1 MEESEININ
10 DINEKL
16 ERLSERCGILEKKNN
31 EYEARIKR
39 NEVVIVN
46 LNLQLINL
54 RKEYNEKV
62 NELKKGFEKL
72 GKLLKD
78 NNIFENEIIIN
89 FEKKNDEN
97 NEKKNNEN
105 DEKIIDNKEG
115 SLLDK
120 FENQLYNIFIN
131 NKNKE
136 VSFID
141 KYELKKL
148 SAALLIKYKNIKSP
162 LELSKIF
169 LEKNMNLKDTDESSK
184 INIKMKSTN
193 IYSEIDDVQLRKI
206 DKNDKEKFL
215 KEFREKY
222 GILYREIPEK
232 ELQKEIEYRNY
243 DENEIIKIILKRL
256 GYI

>member
-16 ERLSERCGILEKKNN
+16 ESLSNRCEILEKKNN
-31 EYEARIKR
+31 EYEERIKR

-78 NNIFENEIIIN
+78 KKIIEKEIIIN
-89 FEKKNDEN
+89 FEKN
-97 NEKKNNEN
+97 NNK
-105 DEKIIDNKEG
+105 KIIDYKGG
-115 SLLDK
+115 SLLEM
-120 FENQLYNIFIN
+120 FENQLFNIFSN
-131 NKNKE
+131 NTNKNIPIEDIYK
-136 VSFID
+136 
-141 KYELKKL
+141 LKKL
-148 SAALLIKYKNIKSP
+148 SAALLIKHKYNKSP
-162 LELSKIF
+162 LEISKMF
-169 LEKNMNLKDTDESSK
+169 LEKNIALNDTDESSK
-184 INIKMKSTN
+184 INIQMKKSYLYNEINVQIRN
-193 IYSEIDDVQLRKI
+193 IN
-206 DKNDKEKFL
+206 KNDKENFL

-222 GILYREIPEK
+222 GISEEEISEN
-232 ELQKEIEYRNY
+232 ELKYEIEYRKY
-243 DENEIIKIILKRL
+243 DEKEIIRIILIRL